1 MWQSSFAD
9 VVRDLEVGGGHRGPS
24 RREQGDQS
32 RGGEVR
38 TGLEPRTHVTS
49 GSWKQPGDDSGR
61 KQPRDLTLAQR
72 GLCHTPG
79 LQTVRWEPRVA
90 LRPEACSELLQ
101 QQQASHTRA
110 PATSSLQDA
119 PGPSSP
125 PGALSRPTQVL
136 SWGMH
141 VGDSGDK
148 ITSMPEG
155 DTSPH
160 PTPGGQDSDFKFRF

>member
-1 MWQSSFAD
+1 M
-9 VVRDLEVGGGHRGPS
+9 VRDLEVGGGHRGPP

-32 RGGEVR
+32 RGGEARTEVALRWR

-49 GSWKQPGDDSGR
+49 RSWKQPGDDSGR

-79 LQTVRWEPRVA
+79 LQTVRWERVA
-90 LRPEACSELLQ
+90 LRQEACSELLQ
-101 QQQASHTRA
+101 QQQASHTGA
-110 PATSSLQDA
+110 PATSFLQDA
-119 PGPSSP
+119 PGPASP

-141 VGDSGDK
+141 VGDPGDK
-148 ITSMPEG
+148 IVSLPEG